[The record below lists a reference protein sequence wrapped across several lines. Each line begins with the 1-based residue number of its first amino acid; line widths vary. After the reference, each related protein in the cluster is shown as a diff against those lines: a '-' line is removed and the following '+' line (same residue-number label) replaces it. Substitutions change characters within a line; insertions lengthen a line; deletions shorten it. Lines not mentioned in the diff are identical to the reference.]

1 MLVLEFGDCNLEFN
15 KEGWLGK
22 KNARSPK
29 HYRDARAN
37 RGNKNEKNI
46 FPESRNI
53 ESGNY

>member
-1 MLVLEFGDCNLEFN
+1 LEFN

-37 RGNKNEKNI
+37 RGA
-46 FPESRNI
+46 FWSRA
-53 ESGNY
+53 